1 MEWIT
6 FTTFGSNSAFGSF
19 APGDQMRVGQE
30 MATHLVDT
38 VRCAVHGQFKTHEL
52 QAAEPGPAGKPSD
65 GLNVAELKE
74 ALASKSIAVPEGVTK
89 KADLAA
95 LLDGAA

>member
-6 FTTFGSNSAFGSF
+6 FTTFGANSAFGAF
-19 APGDQMRVGQE
+19 AAGDQMRVGE
-30 MATHLVDT
+30 DMARHLVDN
-38 VRCAVHGQFKTHEL
+38 VRCAVRGQVKTHEL
-52 QAAEPGPAGKPSD
+52 QAAETAPAGKPSD

-74 ALASKSIAVPEGVTK
+74 ALAAKGINVPEGVTK